1 MKVPDHDVLCAGF
14 PCQPFSKSGAQRGM
28 DEARGT
34 LFFNIA
40 SIIKAHHPKI
50 VLLENVRNLIG
61 PRHEHEWD
69 VIIRTLREEGYNVS
83 ASPAIFSPHLLPKH
97 LGGTPQ
103 VRERVF
109 ITATYAP
116 TVPQKEDA
124 VDVRGG
130 PEAVAAM
137 ADPFPRDPESKSPR
151 FEPGAKDGGWNL
163 LDDGLLDDSHNIAGC
178 DLTPTETLWI
188 DAWDAF
194 AQLMRER
201 TGDR

>member
-1 MKVPDHDVLCAGF
+1 MSQAAFRFVDLFAGVGGFHAALKAYGGQCVYAVEIDRQAARVYEKNWGHPALGDITLDADADLEIMNVPPHDVLCAGF

-40 SIIKAHHPKI
+40 SIIKAHHPAI

-83 ASPAIFSPHLLPKH
+83 ARPAIFSPHLLPAH

-116 TVPQKEDA
+116 KSVPLRSDGE
-124 VDVRGG
+124 VDV
-130 PEAVAAM
+130 EA
-137 ADPFPRDPESKSPR
+137 
-151 FEPGAKDGGWNL
+151 
-163 LDDGLLDDSHNIAGC
+163 
-178 DLTPTETLWI
+178 
-188 DAWDAF
+188 
-194 AQLMRER
+194 
-201 TGDR
+201 

>member
-1 MKVPDHDVLCAGF
+1 MNVPAHDVLCAGF

-40 SIIKAHHPKI
+40 SIIKAHHPKV

-61 PRHEHEWD
+61 PRHGHEWD
-69 VIIRTLREEGYNVS
+69 VIIRDAPRGGLQRLGV
-83 ASPAIFSPHLLPKH
+83 ARDLLPHLLPQH

-116 TVPQKEDA
+116 DSVPRSPTA
-124 VDVRGG
+124 RSTSRPRAPAGRHHGG
-130 PEAVAAM
+130 PLPAHS
-137 ADPFPRDPESKSPR
+137 R
-151 FEPGAKDGGWNL
+151 
-163 LDDGLLDDSHNIAGC
+163 
-178 DLTPTETLWI
+178 
-188 DAWDAF
+188 
-194 AQLMRER
+194 
-201 TGDR
+201 